1 MQDSLFHVQHI
12 PQYQD
17 VSTVLQYSEIF
28 FLGNTKNPLHS
39 TNKENRISISYLTA
53 SANI

>member
-1 MQDSLFHVQHI
+1 MQDSLFHIQHI

-28 FLGNTKNPLHS
+28 LLGNTKNPLGFTTKDS
-39 TNKENRISISYLTA
+39 RISISYLTA